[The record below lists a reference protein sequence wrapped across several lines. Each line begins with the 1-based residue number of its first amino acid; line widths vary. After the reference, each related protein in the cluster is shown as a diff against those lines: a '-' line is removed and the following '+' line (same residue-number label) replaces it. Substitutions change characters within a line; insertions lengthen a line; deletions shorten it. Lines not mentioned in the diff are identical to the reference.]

1 MKYLSE
7 YKLFGMKHIKTLDMR
22 SSYDDFPDNWEDL
35 KKQVD
40 DKNYHLDYDELTY
53 AFSDFVDNDII
64 KINDITKT
72 YRYIKSSSTKDGV
85 ESIAYY
91 VTIVYDIEV
100 KILNKSKV
108 EEYIDY
114 RMGKGYWLFSEFYG
128 YRLLNG
134 SSTKYFTDWYPERDI
149 DKFNLWGKA
158 VWIKK

>member
-1 MKYLSE
+1 
-7 YKLFGMKHIKTLDMR
+7 MR
-22 SSYDDFPDNWEDL
+22 NSSGEFPDNWEDL

-40 DKNYHLDYDELTY
+40 DKNYQLDYEELTY

-64 KINDITKT
+64 KINDIIKT
-72 YRYIKSSSTKDGV
+72 YRYVKSTSTKDSI

-100 KILNKSKV
+100 QILNKSKV

-114 RMGKGYWLFSEFYG
+114 RMGNGYSLFNEYYG

-134 SSTKYFTDWYPERDI
+134 SSIDYFTKYYPDRDI
-149 DKFNLWGKA
+149 DKFNLWGKS
-158 VWIKK
+158 VWINK